1 MKICAVFYFELQRSL
16 DITIQVACF
25 KNFRTNVSKLAG
37 EFMTENL
44 SQLRPVK
51 FLDQVSVMVLT
62 MTMFVDEMQLRH

>member
-25 KNFRTNVSKLAG
+25 KDFWTNVSKLAG

-62 MTMFVDEMQLRH
+62 VTMFVDEKQLRH